1 MMYDNTY
8 FYFAANVR
16 DESPGH
22 FSDASWAATAV
33 EYYLS
38 NKNIGTA
45 LEGDHLGMLDSTFAY
60 DFQLNI
66 SFSDRLKKM
75 VINYYGGGTGNDH
88 LITWNNQNV
97 NYKLWDAGDGYII
110 EGRIPW
116 DSLKSKQG
124 RSAKFVPGTR
134 VAAAWSIYHM
144 SQAELS
150 GDFKGYAYSRAGKP
164 AWAGAANWHYVDVKE
179 QAFAELNDLP
189 VTSVEIINA
198 NVPTSF
204 TLSPAYPNPF
214 NPGTNIEY
222 TLKTEGVT
230 SLKVYSILGE
240 LVATLVNNV
249 QQNPGTY
256 RVRVD
261 MSGSPSGVYVYVLEQ
276 SGSRVAQKMVL
287 LK

>member
-1 MMYDNTY
+1 
-8 FYFAANVR
+8 
-16 DESPGH
+16 
-22 FSDASWAATAV
+22 
-33 EYYLS
+33 
-38 NKNIGTA
+38 
-45 LEGDHLGMLDSTFAY
+45 
-60 DFQLNI
+60 
-66 SFSDRLKKM
+66 
-75 VINYYGGGTGNDH
+75 
-88 LITWNNQNV
+88 
-97 NYKLWDAGDGYII
+97 
-110 EGRIPW
+110 
-116 DSLKSKQG
+116 
-124 RSAKFVPGTR
+124 
-134 VAAAWSIYHM
+134 
-144 SQAELS
+144 
-150 GDFKGYAYSRAGKP
+150 
-164 AWAGAANWHYVDVKE
+164 VDVKE

-189 VTSVEIINA
+189 VTSVEVINA
-198 NVPTSF
+198 NVPSSF
-204 TLSPAYPNPF
+204 SLSPAYPNPF